1 MKVLIRGLLTTVM
14 VITIFL
20 LCSCTYV
27 KQIINDE
34 IISHIGRETFTTEIS
49 DSIESQMPE
58 IDEQKKQ
65 EIKDLLDNNEQLN
78 NIVDTISERIV
89 ADLSKDEIEN
99 IDINDD
105 IKTFLQ
111 ENKDLFIG
119 AIGDEI
125 SEEEIDRAIDEAI
138 SETDFNQVYRDAVKS
153 VQNDM
158 DQDVQTVLDVY
169 NYITSQEF
177 LTILIIVFVVA
188 MAITFLLQK
197 PHYKGIVNVSIATI
211 VSAVLVVPIALI
223 MNMILQAILEEIDT
237 AIALNANPIWM
248 SAGCLLAIGILLLIV
263 NYLIEQKKKECL
275 LFILLFSLLFSFF
288 ECTRLT

>member
-125 SEEEIDRAIDEAI
+125 SEEEIDQAIDEAI

-197 PHYKGIVNVSIATI
+197 PHYKGIVNISIATI
-211 VSAVLVVPIALI
+211 VSAVLVIPIALI

-263 NYLIEQKKKECL
+263 KYLIEQKKKEVAQ
-275 LFILLFSLLFSFF
+275 
-288 ECTRLT
+288 

>member
-89 ADLSKDEIEN
+89 ADLSKNEIEN

-125 SEEEIDRAIDEAI
+125 SEEEIDQAIDEAI

-158 DQDVQTVLDVY
+158 DQDIQTVLDVY

-263 NYLIEQKKKECL
+263 NYLIEQKKKEVAQ
-275 LFILLFSLLFSFF
+275 
-288 ECTRLT
+288 

>member
-125 SEEEIDRAIDEAI
+125 SEEEIDQAIDEAI
-138 SETDFNQVYRDAVKS
+138 SETDFNQVYRDTVKS

-263 NYLIEQKKKECL
+263 NYLIEQKKKEVAQ
-275 LFILLFSLLFSFF
+275 
-288 ECTRLT
+288 

>member
-125 SEEEIDRAIDEAI
+125 SEKEIDQAIDEAI

-153 VQNDM
+153 IQNDM
-158 DQDVQTVLDVY
+158 DQDIQTVLDVY

-263 NYLIEQKKKECL
+263 NYLIEQKKKEVAQ
-275 LFILLFSLLFSFF
+275 
-288 ECTRLT
+288 

>member
-125 SEEEIDRAIDEAI
+125 SEEEIDQAIDEAI

-223 MNMILQAILEEIDT
+223 MNMILQAILEEFDT

-263 NYLIEQKKKECL
+263 NYLIEQKKKEVAQ
-275 LFILLFSLLFSFF
+275 
-288 ECTRLT
+288 

>member
-125 SEEEIDRAIDEAI
+125 SEEEIDQAIDEAI
-138 SETDFNQVYRDAVKS
+138 SETDFNQAYRDAVKS

-223 MNMILQAILEEIDT
+223 MNMILQAILEEFDT

-263 NYLIEQKKKECL
+263 NCLIEQKKKEVAQ
-275 LFILLFSLLFSFF
+275 
-288 ECTRLT
+288 

>member
-89 ADLSKDEIEN
+89 ADLSKDKIEN

-125 SEEEIDRAIDEAI
+125 SEEEIDQAIDEAI

-158 DQDVQTVLDVY
+158 DQDIQTVLDVY

-263 NYLIEQKKKECL
+263 KYLIEQKKKEVAQ
-275 LFILLFSLLFSFF
+275 
-288 ECTRLT
+288 

>member
-125 SEEEIDRAIDEAI
+125 SEEEIDQAIDEAI
-138 SETDFNQVYRDAVKS
+138 SETDFNQAYRDAVKS

-237 AIALNANPIWM
+237 ANALNANPIWM

-263 NYLIEQKKKECL
+263 NYLIEQKKKEVAQ
-275 LFILLFSLLFSFF
+275 
-288 ECTRLT
+288 

>member
-188 MAITFLLQK
+188 MTITFLLQK

-263 NYLIEQKKKECL
+263 KYLIEQKKKEVAQ
-275 LFILLFSLLFSFF
+275 
-288 ECTRLT
+288 

>member
-89 ADLSKDEIEN
+89 ADLSKDEIKN

-125 SEEEIDRAIDEAI
+125 SEEEIDQAIDEAI

-263 NYLIEQKKKECL
+263 NYLIEQKKKEVAQ
-275 LFILLFSLLFSFF
+275 
-288 ECTRLT
+288 

>member
-89 ADLSKDEIEN
+89 ADLSKDEIKN

-177 LTILIIVFVVA
+177 LTILIIVLVVA

-263 NYLIEQKKKECL
+263 NYLIEQKKKEVAQ
-275 LFILLFSLLFSFF
+275 
-288 ECTRLT
+288 

>member
-89 ADLSKDEIEN
+89 ADLSKDKIEN

-125 SEEEIDRAIDEAI
+125 SEEEIDQAIDEAI
-138 SETDFNQVYRDAVKS
+138 SETDFNQVYRDTVKS

-197 PHYKGIVNVSIATI
+197 PHYKGIVNISIATI

-263 NYLIEQKKKECL
+263 NYLIEQKKKEVAQ
-275 LFILLFSLLFSFF
+275 
-288 ECTRLT
+288 

>member
-65 EIKDLLDNNEQLN
+65 DIKDLLDNNEQLN

-125 SEEEIDRAIDEAI
+125 SEEEIDQAIDEAI

-263 NYLIEQKKKECL
+263 NYLIEQKKKEVAQ
-275 LFILLFSLLFSFF
+275 
-288 ECTRLT
+288 

>member
-125 SEEEIDRAIDEAI
+125 SEEEIDQAIDEAI

-223 MNMILQAILEEIDT
+223 MNMILQAILEEFDT

-263 NYLIEQKKKECL
+263 KYLIEQKKKEVAQ
-275 LFILLFSLLFSFF
+275 
-288 ECTRLT
+288 

>member
-125 SEEEIDRAIDEAI
+125 SEEEIDQAIDEAI
-138 SETDFNQVYRDAVKS
+138 SETDFNQSYRDAVKS

-197 PHYKGIVNVSIATI
+197 PHYKGIVNISIATI

-263 NYLIEQKKKECL
+263 NYLIEQKKKEVAQ
-275 LFILLFSLLFSFF
+275 
-288 ECTRLT
+288 

>member
-89 ADLSKDEIEN
+89 ADLSKDKIEN

-125 SEEEIDRAIDEAI
+125 SEEEIDQAIDEAI

-263 NYLIEQKKKECL
+263 NYLIEQKKKEVAQ
-275 LFILLFSLLFSFF
+275 
-288 ECTRLT
+288 

>member
-125 SEEEIDRAIDEAI
+125 SEEEIDQAIDEAI

-177 LTILIIVFVVA
+177 LSILIIVFVVA

-197 PHYKGIVNVSIATI
+197 PHYKEIENVSIATI
-211 VSAVLVVPIALI
+211 VSAVFVVPIAFI
-223 MNMILQAILEEIDT
+223 MDMILQAILEEIDT

-263 NYLIEQKKKECL
+263 NYLIEQKKKEVAQ
-275 LFILLFSLLFSFF
+275 
-288 ECTRLT
+288 

>member
-20 LCSCTYV
+20 LCSCTYI

-197 PHYKGIVNVSIATI
+197 PHYKGIVNISIATI

-263 NYLIEQKKKECL
+263 NYLIEQKKKEVAQ
-275 LFILLFSLLFSFF
+275 
-288 ECTRLT
+288 

>member
-34 IISHIGRETFTTEIS
+34 IIGHIGRETFTTEIS

-125 SEEEIDRAIDEAI
+125 SEEEIDQAIDEAI
-138 SETDFNQVYRDAVKS
+138 SETDFNQAYRDAVKS

-263 NYLIEQKKKECL
+263 NYLIEQKKKEVAQ
-275 LFILLFSLLFSFF
+275 
-288 ECTRLT
+288 

>member
-65 EIKDLLDNNEQLN
+65 EIKDLLGNNEQLN

-125 SEEEIDRAIDEAI
+125 SEKEIDQAIDEAI

-263 NYLIEQKKKECL
+263 NYLIEQKKKEVAQ
-275 LFILLFSLLFSFF
+275 
-288 ECTRLT
+288 